1 MGKEVE
7 CASDRPRRPQGAVE
21 ESWAVPSS
29 LWLRLVGRGIS
40 TMPMPL
46 VSGSVHLCTTPL
58 CPFCPR
64 QAASAHGRRLIGPP
78 RAVLDITPS
87 YQILRA
93 SPAGMSS
100 TAREADMR

>member
-1 MGKEVE
+1 M
-7 CASDRPRRPQGAVE
+7 
-21 ESWAVPSS
+21 PSS
-29 LWLRLVGRGIS
+29 LWLRLVGMGIS
-40 TMPMPL
+40 TMLMPL